1 MIVDTSAL
9 VAIILKET
17 DYRPFLDKIMDA
29 QASRLSAV
37 SYMETSMVLLTR
49 RGDTAIEELDQLLPE
64 TNIHVVP
71 VDVNQSRLA
80 VAAFRQY
87 GKGRHP
93 AALNFGDCFSYAL
106 AKDTGE
112 PLLFKGTDFSKTD
125 IEVAI

>member
-17 DYRPFLDKIMDA
+17 DYRHFLDKIMDA

-71 VDVNQSRLA
+71 VDVDQSRLA

-106 AKDTGE
+106 AKDTGD

>member
-37 SYMETSMVLLTR
+37 SYLETSMVLLTR

-112 PLLFKGTDFSKTD
+112 PLLFNGTDFSKTD

>member
-37 SYMETSMVLLTR
+37 SYLETSMVLLTR